1 MEYLVIKTDR
11 DMQISTQKVK
21 ANELNE
27 ALNKAE
33 EESNWKDT
41 LYDDCILEG
50 LDIYPNDIQAIAC
63 GRWIGGYFEPELPSQ
78 DWMCFYCDD
87 NIANCCCD

>member
-1 MEYLVIKTDR
+1 MNWLVVKTNRNMD
-11 DMQISTQKVK
+11 IFTQKVV

-33 EESNWKDT
+33 EVSDWKET

-50 LDIYPNDIQAIAC
+50 IGIYPNDIQAI
-63 GRWIGGYFEPELPSQ
+63 ELQ
-78 DWMCFYCDD
+78 GE
-87 NIANCCCD
+87 N

>member
-1 MEYLVIKTDR
+1 MEWLVIKTDR
-11 DMQISTQKVK
+11 DMQISTQKVL

-50 LDIYPNDIQAIAC
+50 LDIYPNDIQAI
-63 GRWIGGYFEPELPSQ
+63 Q
-78 DWMCFYCDD
+78 VD
-87 NIANCCCD
+87 NLLKLYPGIEWYQREEKS

>member
-1 MEYLVIKTDR
+1 MEWLVIKTNR
-11 DMQISTQKVK
+11 DMEISTQKIM

-50 LDIYPNDIQAIAC
+50 LDIYPNDIQAIKW
-63 GRWIGGYFEPELPSQ
+63 RK
-78 DWMCFYCDD
+78 D
-87 NIANCCCD
+87 ND

>member
-11 DMQISTQKVK
+11 DMQISTQKVI

-33 EESNWKDT
+33 EVADWKDA
-41 LYDDCILEG
+41 LYDDCILED
-50 LDIYPNDIQAIAC
+50 LDIYPNDIQAIQVDK
-63 GRWIGGYFEPELPSQ
+63 S
-78 DWMCFYCDD
+78 
-87 NIANCCCD
+87 

>member
-1 MEYLVIKTDR
+1 MEWLVIKTDR
-11 DMQISTQKVK
+11 DMQISTQKVI

-41 LYDDCILEG
+41 LCDDSILEG
-50 LDIYPNDIQAIAC
+50 LDIYPNDIQAI
-63 GRWIGGYFEPELPSQ
+63 Q
-78 DWMCFYCDD
+78 VD
-87 NIANCCCD
+87 NLLKLYPDIEWYQREEKT

>member
-11 DMQISTQKVK
+11 YMQISTQKVI

-41 LYDDCILEG
+41 LFDDCILEG
-50 LDIYPNDIQAIAC
+50 LDIYPNDIQAI
-63 GRWIGGYFEPELPSQ
+63 Q
-78 DWMCFYCDD
+78 VD
-87 NIANCCCD
+87 NLLKLYPGI

>member
-1 MEYLVIKTDR
+1 MEWLVIKTDR
-11 DMQISTQKVK
+11 DMQISTQKVI

-33 EESNWKDT
+33 ELADWKDT

-50 LDIYPNDIQAIAC
+50 LDIYPDDIQAIQ
-63 GRWIGGYFEPELPSQ
+63 EEES
-78 DWMCFYCDD
+78 
-87 NIANCCCD
+87 

>member
-11 DMQISTQKVK
+11 YMQISTQKVL

-41 LYDDCILEG
+41 LFDDCILEG
-50 LDIYPNDIQAIAC
+50 LDIYPNDIQAI
-63 GRWIGGYFEPELPSQ
+63 Q
-78 DWMCFYCDD
+78 VD
-87 NIANCCCD
+87 NLLKLYPGIEWYQREEKS

>member
-1 MEYLVIKTDR
+1 MEYLVIKTDK
-11 DMQISTQKVK
+11 DMQISTQKVL

-41 LYDDCILEG
+41 LFDDCILEG
-50 LDIYPNDIQAIAC
+50 LDIYPNDIQAI
-63 GRWIGGYFEPELPSQ
+63 Q
-78 DWMCFYCDD
+78 VD
-87 NIANCCCD
+87 NLLKLYPGIEWYQREEKS

>member
-1 MEYLVIKTDR
+1 MEWLVIKTNR
-11 DMQISTQKVK
+11 DMEISTQKII

-50 LDIYPNDIQAIAC
+50 LDIYPNDIQAIKW
-63 GRWIGGYFEPELPSQ
+63 RK
-78 DWMCFYCDD
+78 D
-87 NIANCCCD
+87 ND

>member
-1 MEYLVIKTDR
+1 MEWLVIKTDK

-63 GRWIGGYFEPELPSQ
+63 VRWIGQYFEPELPSQ
-78 DWMCFYCDD
+78 DWTCSYCEE

>member
-1 MEYLVIKTDR
+1 MEWLVIKTNR
-11 DMQISTQKVK
+11 DMEISTQKIM

-50 LDIYPNDIQAIAC
+50 LDIYPNDIQAVQEE
-63 GRWIGGYFEPELPSQ
+63 R
-78 DWMCFYCDD
+78 
-87 NIANCCCD
+87 N

>member
-1 MEYLVIKTDR
+1 MEWLVIKTDR
-11 DMQISTQKVK
+11 DMQISTQKVI

-50 LDIYPNDIQAIAC
+50 LDIYPNDIQAIQV
-63 GRWIGGYFEPELPSQ
+63 EKS
-78 DWMCFYCDD
+78 
-87 NIANCCCD
+87 

>member
-11 DMQISTQKVK
+11 DMQISTQKVI

-50 LDIYPNDIQAIAC
+50 LDIYSNDIQAIVVAIKEK
-63 GRWIGGYFEPELPSQ
+63 R
-78 DWMCFYCDD
+78 
-87 NIANCCCD
+87 

>member
-1 MEYLVIKTDR
+1 MKWLVIKTDR
-11 DMQISTQKVK
+11 DMQISTQKVI

-50 LDIYPNDIQAIAC
+50 LSIYPEDIQAIQQ
-63 GRWIGGYFEPELPSQ
+63 EKS
-78 DWMCFYCDD
+78 
-87 NIANCCCD
+87 

>member
-11 DMQISTQKVK
+11 DMQISTQKVI

-33 EESNWKDT
+33 ELADWKDT

-50 LDIYPNDIQAIAC
+50 LSIYPDDIQAIQ
-63 GRWIGGYFEPELPSQ
+63 EEKS
-78 DWMCFYCDD
+78 
-87 NIANCCCD
+87 

>member
-11 DMQISTQKVK
+11 DMQISTQKVI

-41 LYDDCILEG
+41 LYDDCILDG
-50 LDIYPNDIQAIAC
+50 LDIYPNDIQAIQV
-63 GRWIGGYFEPELPSQ
+63 EKT
-78 DWMCFYCDD
+78 
-87 NIANCCCD
+87 

>member
-1 MEYLVIKTDR
+1 MEWLVIKTDR
-11 DMQISTQKVK
+11 DMQISTQKVL

-50 LDIYPNDIQAIAC
+50 LDIYPNDIQAIQV
-63 GRWIGGYFEPELPSQ
+63 EKS
-78 DWMCFYCDD
+78 
-87 NIANCCCD
+87 

>member
-1 MEYLVIKTDR
+1 MEWLVIKTDR
-11 DMQISTQKVK
+11 DMQISTQKVI

-50 LDIYPNDIQAIAC
+50 LDIYPNDIQAI
-63 GRWIGGYFEPELPSQ
+63 Q
-78 DWMCFYCDD
+78 VD
-87 NIANCCCD
+87 NLLKLYPGIEWYQREEKS

>member
-1 MEYLVIKTDR
+1 MEWLVIKTNR
-11 DMQISTQKVK
+11 DMEIYTQKIM

-50 LDIYPNDIQAIAC
+50 LDIYPNDIQAIKW
-63 GRWIGGYFEPELPSQ
+63 RK
-78 DWMCFYCDD
+78 D
-87 NIANCCCD
+87 ND

>member
-1 MEYLVIKTDR
+1 MDIF
-11 DMQISTQKVK
+11 TQKVV

-33 EESNWKDT
+33 EVSDWKET

-50 LDIYPNDIQAIAC
+50 IGIFPNDIQAV
-63 GRWIGGYFEPELPSQ
+63 ELQ
-78 DWMCFYCDD
+78 GE
-87 NIANCCCD
+87 N

>member
-11 DMQISTQKVK
+11 DMQISTQKVI

-50 LDIYPNDIQAIAC
+50 LDIYPNDIQAI
-63 GRWIGGYFEPELPSQ
+63 Q
-78 DWMCFYCDD
+78 VD
-87 NIANCCCD
+87 NLLKLYPGIEWYQREEKT

>member
-1 MEYLVIKTDR
+1 MQWLVIKTDR
-11 DMQISTQKVK
+11 DMKISTQKVI

-41 LYDDCILEG
+41 LCDDSILEG
-50 LDIYPNDIQAIAC
+50 LDIYPNDIQAI
-63 GRWIGGYFEPELPSQ
+63 Q
-78 DWMCFYCDD
+78 VD
-87 NIANCCCD
+87 NLLKLYPDIECYQREEKT

>member
-1 MEYLVIKTDR
+1 MEWLVIKTNR
-11 DMQISTQKVK
+11 DMEISTQKII

-50 LDIYPNDIQAIAC
+50 LDIYPNDIQAVQEE
-63 GRWIGGYFEPELPSQ
+63 R
-78 DWMCFYCDD
+78 
-87 NIANCCCD
+87 N

>member
-1 MEYLVIKTDR
+1 MQWLVIKTDR
-11 DMQISTQKVK
+11 DMQISTQKVL

-41 LYDDCILEG
+41 LFDDCILEG
-50 LDIYPNDIQAIAC
+50 LDIYPNDIQAI
-63 GRWIGGYFEPELPSQ
+63 Q
-78 DWMCFYCDD
+78 VD
-87 NIANCCCD
+87 NLLNFTQV

>member
-1 MEYLVIKTDR
+1 MKWLVIKTDR
-11 DMQISTQKVK
+11 DMQISTQKVI

-50 LDIYPNDIQAIAC
+50 LDIYPNDIQAIKW
-63 GRWIGGYFEPELPSQ
+63 RK
-78 DWMCFYCDD
+78 D
-87 NIANCCCD
+87 ND

>member
-1 MEYLVIKTDR
+1 MEWLVIKTNR
-11 DMQISTQKVK
+11 DMEISTQKVI

-33 EESNWKDT
+33 ELADWKDT

-50 LDIYPNDIQAIAC
+50 LSISPDDIQAVQ
-63 GRWIGGYFEPELPSQ
+63 EEKS
-78 DWMCFYCDD
+78 
-87 NIANCCCD
+87 

>member
-11 DMQISTQKVK
+11 DMQISTQKVI

-41 LYDDCILEG
+41 LYDDFILDG
-50 LDIYPNDIQAIAC
+50 LDIYPNDIQAIQV
-63 GRWIGGYFEPELPSQ
+63 EKT
-78 DWMCFYCDD
+78 
-87 NIANCCCD
+87 

>member
-11 DMQISTQKVK
+11 DMQISTQKVI

-50 LDIYPNDIQAIAC
+50 LDIYPNDIQAI
-63 GRWIGGYFEPELPSQ
+63 Q
-78 DWMCFYCDD
+78 VD
-87 NIANCCCD
+87 NLLKLYPGIEWYQREEKS

>member
-1 MEYLVIKTDR
+1 MANWIVIKTDR
-11 DMQISTQKVK
+11 DMQISTQKVI

-33 EESNWKDT
+33 ELADWKDT

-50 LDIYPNDIQAIAC
+50 LSIYPDDIQAVQ
-63 GRWIGGYFEPELPSQ
+63 EEKS
-78 DWMCFYCDD
+78 
-87 NIANCCCD
+87 

>member
-1 MEYLVIKTDR
+1 MEWLVIKTNR
-11 DMQISTQKVK
+11 DMEISTQKVI

-33 EESNWKDT
+33 ELADWKDT

-50 LDIYPNDIQAIAC
+50 LSIYPDDIQAIQ
-63 GRWIGGYFEPELPSQ
+63 EEKS
-78 DWMCFYCDD
+78 
-87 NIANCCCD
+87 

>member
-1 MEYLVIKTDR
+1 MEWLVIKTNR
-11 DMQISTQKVK
+11 DMEISTQKVI

-33 EESNWKDT
+33 ELADWKDT

-50 LDIYPNDIQAIAC
+50 LSIYPDDIQAVQ
-63 GRWIGGYFEPELPSQ
+63 EEKS
-78 DWMCFYCDD
+78 
-87 NIANCCCD
+87 

>member
-1 MEYLVIKTDR
+1 MEWLVIKTDR
-11 DMQISTQKVK
+11 DMQISTQKVI

-63 GRWIGGYFEPELPSQ
+63 DQSLV
-78 DWMCFYCDD
+78 
-87 NIANCCCD
+87 A

>member
-11 DMQISTQKVK
+11 DMQISTQKVI

-50 LDIYPNDIQAIAC
+50 LDIYPNDIQAIKW
-63 GRWIGGYFEPELPSQ
+63 RK
-78 DWMCFYCDD
+78 D
-87 NIANCCCD
+87 ND

>member
-11 DMQISTQKVK
+11 DMQISTQKVI

-50 LDIYPNDIQAIAC
+50 LDIYPNDIQAVQEE
-63 GRWIGGYFEPELPSQ
+63 R
-78 DWMCFYCDD
+78 
-87 NIANCCCD
+87 N